1 MTEKKMNELIT
12 KFLNDLDKQLEEG
25 EKNGYIKIPLPTKMT
40 QTIKYHKNHKAG
52 QNLSLDFLFNEEFFK
67 SINYL

>member
-1 MTEKKMNELIT
+1 MTEKKMNEL
-12 KFLNDLDKQLEEG
+12 
-25 EKNGYIKIPLPTKMT
+25 IKIPLPTKMT